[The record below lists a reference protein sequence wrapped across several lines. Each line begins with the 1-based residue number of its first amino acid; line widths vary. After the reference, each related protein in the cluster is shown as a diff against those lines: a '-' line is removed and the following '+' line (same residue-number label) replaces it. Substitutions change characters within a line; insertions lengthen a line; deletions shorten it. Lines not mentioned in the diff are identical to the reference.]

1 MCGIVGLFSSNTIEG
16 NPRSLVNKM
25 NDTLIHRGPNSDGIY
40 TTDYSVI
47 AMRRLSIIDLDGGDQ
62 PLFDKEGKIAWSV
75 MVKFIITLSLE
86 KTLHVKGTTF
96 LL

>member
-1 MCGIVGLFSSNTIEG
+1 MWNSGSFSSNTIEG
-16 NPRSLVNKM
+16 NQISLVNKM

-62 PLFDKEGKIAWSV
+62 PLFDKEGKIALVCNGEIYNHSELRRPY
-75 MVKFIITLSLE
+75 T
-86 KTLHVKGTTF
+86 
-96 LL
+96 